1 MDSFFQPSQWDRRA
15 RYPSGTT
22 KGLNADHLAGA
33 NNFQFFVDQSF
44 NATDPSPTFTH
55 TQLQDL
61 NGTTAHPD
69 GICTIGIMCLPN
81 QPNNRNLADFE
92 SMTVDPAGN
101 LEVIIPADSD
111 GTTTENWFYKQTAG
125 PQMPPG
131 PSNGNGTGNQ
141 TWVAG
146 ARTQPPPQP
155 TPSPSAAPLPTPA
168 PRARP
173 SGSFPPWAPLSFSP
187 RC

>member
-1 MDSFFQPSQWDRRA
+1 MDSFFLPSQWDRRA

-92 SMTVDPAGN
+92 SMTVDPAGK

-131 PSNGNGTGNQ
+131 PSNGTGTGGI
-141 TWVAG
+141 WG
-146 ARTQPPPQP
+146 
-155 TPSPSAAPLPTPA
+155 PA
-168 PRARP
+168 VC
-173 SGSFPPWAPLSFSP
+173 L
-187 RC
+187 